1 MGGVF
6 QEFRRDNMEITYPN
20 NRPEG
25 NTNISRL
32 NQDAVSKMAV
42 KLDAL
47 SSTNE
52 QSIKVAFGK
61 PVR

>member
-1 MGGVF
+1 
-6 QEFRRDNMEITYPN
+6 MEITYPN

-25 NTNISRL
+25 NTIISRL

-42 KLDAL
+42 SLDAL

-52 QSIKVAFGK
+52 KSIKVAFGK